1 MSKRPRPN
9 HIFSLHRLG
18 WIIVGILLFLIAL
31 LIGYVIG
38 FSQAEE
44 ELSAERAQTQI
55 LVNQIK
61 DIAAIDESYIPTPKP
76 KEKSQDIEIRRLK
89 KELQTLL
96 EREEERRPKE
106 IRKQEP
112 IKPQHEY
119 APKDKAAL
127 PPPAPKRPLALDS
140 KGAKLVIIID
150 DVSYAHDVKAIQ
162 STGLPLVMSF
172 LPPSSRHPES
182 GKLAQ
187 QEDHFMVHLPLEA
200 MDFSDEEAVTLR
212 IDDSEDQ
219 MAKRITTL
227 KQIYPGV
234 RYMNNHTGSKF
245 TADAEAMEKL
255 LRVLKREGIIFV
267 DSRTTAKTKAPE
279 VSKILGTRYL
289 GRDVFLD
296 HHDGVANV
304 KKQIKEAVEKAKRH
318 GTAIAIGH
326 PRNDTIQAL
335 KESKEILRSVQIVGI
350 ENI

>member
-9 HIFSLHRLG
+9 HIFSLQRLG

-44 ELSAERAQTQI
+44 ELAAERAQTQI

-61 DIAAIDESYIPTPKP
+61 EIAAIDESYIPTPKP
-76 KEKSQDIEIRRLK
+76 KENGQDVEIRRLK
-89 KELQTLL
+89 KELQSLL
-96 EREEERRPKE
+96 EKE
-106 IRKQEP
+106 GADKIKEVRKPEA

-119 APKDKAAL
+119 APKDKEAL

-187 QEDHFMVHLPLEA
+187 QQDHFMVHLPLEA
-200 MDFSDEEAVTLR
+200 IDFNDEEAVTLR
-212 IDDSEDQ
+212 INDSEDQ
-219 MAKRITTL
+219 MAKRIATL
-227 KQIYPGV
+227 KQVYPGV

-245 TADAEAMEKL
+245 TADADAMEKL
-255 LRVLKREGIIFV
+255 IRVLKREGIIFI

-279 VSKILGTRYL
+279 VSRKLGTRYL

-304 KKQIKEAVEKAKRH
+304 KKQIQEAVAVAKRH
-318 GTAIAIGH
+318 GSAIAIGH
-326 PRNDTIQAL
+326 PRPDTIKAL
-335 KESKEILRSVQIVGI
+335 RESKELLRGVQIVGI

>member
-9 HIFSLHRLG
+9 HIFSIQRLG

-44 ELSAERAQTQI
+44 ELASERAQTQI

-76 KEKSQDIEIRRLK
+76 KENGQDIEIRRLK
-89 KELQTLL
+89 KELQDLL
-96 EREEERRPKE
+96 EKEEERQPKTV
-106 IRKQEP
+106 RKHEL

-119 APKDKAAL
+119 APKDKEAL
-127 PPPAPKRPLALDS
+127 PPPAPKRPLAQDS
-140 KGAKLVIIID
+140 KAAKLVIIID
-150 DVSYAHDVKAIQ
+150 DVSYTHDVKAIQ

-187 QEDHFMVHLPLEA
+187 QQEHFMVHLPLEA
-200 MDFSDEEAVTLR
+200 MDFNDEEPSTLR
-212 IDDSEDQ
+212 ISDSEEQ
-219 MAKRITTL
+219 MAKRIATL

-245 TADAEAMEKL
+245 TADSEAMEKL
-255 LRVLKREGIIFV
+255 MRVLKREGIIFI

-279 VSKILGTRYL
+279 ALRKLGSRYL

-304 KKQIKEAVEKAKRH
+304 KKQIQEAVAVAKRH

-326 PRNDTIQAL
+326 PRADTIKAL
-335 KESKEILRSVQIVGI
+335 RESKEVLRGVQIVGI

>member
-9 HIFSLHRLG
+9 HIFSLQRLG
-18 WIIVGILLFLIAL
+18 WGIVGFLLFLIAL

-44 ELSAERAQTQI
+44 ELAAERVQTQM

-61 DIAAIDESYIPTPKP
+61 EIAAIDESYIPTPKP
-76 KEKSQDIEIRRLK
+76 KENGQDLEIRRLK
-89 KELQTLL
+89 KELQSLL
-96 EREEERRPKE
+96 EKE
-106 IRKQEP
+106 SQRSPAQVHKPEP

-119 APKDKAAL
+119 APKDKQAL
-127 PPPAPKRPLALDS
+127 PPPAPKRPVVLDS

-182 GKLAQ
+182 AKLAQ
-187 QEDHFMVHLPLEA
+187 QQSRYMVHLPMEA
-200 MDFSDEEAVTLR
+200 MDFNDEEAVTLH
-212 IDDSEDQ
+212 ITDSEDQ
-219 MAKRITTL
+219 MAKRISTL
-227 KQIYPGV
+227 KQLYPAV

-255 LRVLKREGIIFV
+255 IRVLKREGIVFV
-267 DSRTTAKTKAPE
+267 DSRTTGKTKVPE
-279 VSKILGTRYL
+279 ISRKLGTRYI

-296 HHDGVANV
+296 HQDGVANV
-304 KKQIKEAVEKAKRH
+304 KKQIKEAVEKARRH

-326 PRNDTIQAL
+326 PRADTIQAL
-335 KESKEILRSVQIVGI
+335 KESKELLRGIQIVGI

>member
-9 HIFSLHRLG
+9 HIFSLQRLG
-18 WIIVGILLFLIAL
+18 WAIVGLLLFLIAL

-44 ELSAERAQTQI
+44 ELNAERVQTQM

-61 DIAAIDESYIPTPKP
+61 EIAAIDESYIPKPKP
-76 KEKSQDIEIRRLK
+76 KENSQDIEIHRLK
-89 KELQTLL
+89 KELQNLL
-96 EREEERRPKE
+96 EKEEVRQPKTM
-106 IRKQEP
+106 RKSEP

-119 APKDKAAL
+119 APKDKEAL
-127 PPPAPKRPLALDS
+127 PPPAPKRPIAFDS

-162 STGLPLVMSF
+162 STGLPMVMSF

-182 GKLAQ
+182 GRLAQ
-187 QEDHFMVHLPLEA
+187 QQENFMVHLPLEA
-200 MDFSDEEAVTLR
+200 MDFNDEEPSTLR
-212 IDDSEDQ
+212 ISDSEEQ
-219 MAKRITTL
+219 MAKRISTL

-267 DSRTTAKTKAPE
+267 DSRTSAKTKAPDITR
-279 VSKILGTRYL
+279 KMGTRYL

-296 HHDGVANV
+296 HKDGVANV
-304 KKQIKEAVEKAKRH
+304 KKQIQEAVEKAKRH

-326 PRNDTIQAL
+326 PRADTIQAL
-335 KESKEILRSVQIVGI
+335 KESKEILRGVQIVGI